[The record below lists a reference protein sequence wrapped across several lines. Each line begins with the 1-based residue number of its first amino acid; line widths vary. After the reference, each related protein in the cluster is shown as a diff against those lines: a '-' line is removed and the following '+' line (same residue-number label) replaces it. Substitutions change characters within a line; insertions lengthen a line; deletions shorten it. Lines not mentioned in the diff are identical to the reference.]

1 MNVYIASFSLS
12 SLDEK
17 YCIVSADSEEAAKK
31 AVVSELNRNEY
42 LLDEEDIILKEF
54 ATNDTNAVLIE
65 L

>member
-17 YCIVSADSEEAAKK
+17 YCIVSADSEEAAKT
-31 AVVSELNRNEY
+31 AVISELNRNEY
-42 LLDEEDIILKEF
+42 QVDEEDIILKEF
-54 ATNDTNAVLIE
+54 DTNETNATLIE